1 MTMNMRADV
10 ETTRGPGQGRGQ
22 TALKYLDV
30 APPKAAKGEGAPIL
44 RHLKKETGAGT
55 VTMDLVK
62 KRHAG
67 DALRQID
74 EFFDRF
80 EIPAA
85 TGRKRTA
92 SRKTELAYRV
102 RLTAVV
108 KRLRQLN
115 MPIQNLNEMSIRQ
128 VRAAFLSY
136 EKEGAAASWMANLN
150 TVVRRFN
157 IWIGKPDVCP
167 PL

>member
-1 MTMNMRADV
+1 MTMMNADV

-22 TALKYLDV
+22 TALKYHDV
-30 APPKAAKGEGAPIL
+30 TPPKVKGEGAPIL

-115 MPIQNLNEMSIRQ
+115 M
-128 VRAAFLSY
+128 
-136 EKEGAAASWMANLN
+136 
-150 TVVRRFN
+150 
-157 IWIGKPDVCP
+157 
-167 PL
+167 